1 MNEIFFDS
9 VDFYDSSTAS
19 QRWTTW
25 GSGFTAG
32 AGREGQ
38 QAARGGNTTKQW
50 GQTETAA
57 LGIATKFDGFSG
69 TPGCSI
75 LDVQGTAWAQW
86 TVTLMAVPEIDIR
99 GLTFFGDGTFSFD
112 TGNYYYVVFK
122 VTNSIDMATHH
133 VTVTA
138 DLYVDGTLRLSASRD
153 VGTVIDNDD
162 NIYGFLVRADYWCD
176 LYYSTN
182 PNVLGTNWFYDLI
195 VLSNPPTGDGT
206 YTAWTASGGGSHYQ
220 DIDEK
225 PPDGDTTYLH
235 TANVGDKD
243 SHTYSFTPPAGTIVG
258 LQLVSDMRYD
268 AAGTASVR
276 QFFRASATDYN
287 GSNSTLSGN
296 YRMYDTS
303 WLTNPDTGVGWV
315 SADIA
320 ASEWGEE
327 RTA

>member
-1 MNEIFFDS
+1 MNEVFFDS

-25 GSGFTAG
+25 GSSITAG

-38 QAARGGNTTKQW
+38 PAGRSGNTTKQW
-50 GQTETAA
+50 GQTLTAA
-57 LGIATKFDGFSG
+57 VGIATKTDGFASG
-69 TPGCSI
+69 GCRI
-75 LDVQGTAWAQW
+75 LDVTGVSWADWDITGMGIPQ
-86 TVTLMAVPEIDIR
+86 INIR
-99 GLTFFGDGTFSFD
+99 GTFFFGDGTFSFE
-112 TGNYYYVVFK
+112 TGNYSYVVFK
-122 VTNSIDMATHH
+122 VSNSLDMATHH
-133 VTVTA
+133 VTVSA
-138 DLYVDGTLRLSASRD
+138 DLYVDGTLRLSASQD
-153 VGTVIDNDD
+153 VGVVLDNDA
-162 NIYGFLVRADYWCD
+162 NCYGFLVRAEYWCD
-176 LYYSTN
+176 VYYSTN
-182 PNVLGTNWFYDLI
+182 PSVLGTNWWYDLV

-206 YTAWTASGGGSHYQ
+206 YTAWSASGGGSHYQ
-220 DIDEK
+220 DIDEE

-287 GSNSTLSGN
+287 GSNSVLSGN